1 MSWPSSPR
9 RNSFWG
15 NTLDHLPVSW
25 DGLGAVGC
33 CWEPLSSGT
42 GEGSGAG
49 GRAGRGEARLCR
61 AALTLRAGKA
71 RQISS
76 RFSEAGCAP
85 MRGETASAGRGG
97 RCSERDPAEFAV
109 AVLRLGRLRAVEIPV
124 LCVKH

>member
-49 GRAGRGEARLCR
+49 GQGGGEALPGSAHAPHREGTADFQPVFR
-61 AALTLRAGKA
+61 SGMRTDAG
-71 RQISS
+71 
-76 RFSEAGCAP
+76 
-85 MRGETASAGRGG
+85 
-97 RCSERDPAEFAV
+97 
-109 AVLRLGRLRAVEIPV
+109 
-124 LCVKH
+124 